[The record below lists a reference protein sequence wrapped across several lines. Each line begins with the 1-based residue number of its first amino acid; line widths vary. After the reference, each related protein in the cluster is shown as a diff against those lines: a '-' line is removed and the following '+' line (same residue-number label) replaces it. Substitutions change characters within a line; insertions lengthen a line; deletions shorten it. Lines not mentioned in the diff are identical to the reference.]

1 MPPRSARADGP
12 TRRRTPP
19 ADPGAG
25 ARALDREIAD
35 RMHSA
40 AIHLLRWLRREDD
53 GSGLGAPQLSALS
66 VIVAAGP
73 ITLGA
78 LAAAEQVRAPT
89 ITRLVQALE
98 AEGLVARAPDPG
110 DGRVT
115 RVTATARG
123 HRLLAAGRAR
133 RVAALETRLAAL
145 TDDER
150 GTLAR
155 AAEIMER
162 LVVRSS

>member
-1 MPPRSARADGP
+1 MPARSARAGGP
-12 TRRRTPP
+12 
-19 ADPGAG
+19 AG
-25 ARALDREIAD
+25 ARGRPAAPGGGERAPHREIAD
-35 RMHSA
+35 RVHSA

-53 GSGLGAPQLSALS
+53 GSGLGAPRLSALS
-66 VIVAAGP
+66 VIVGAGP

-98 AEGLVARAPDPG
+98 ADDLVVRAPDPS

-115 RVTATARG
+115 RVTATPKGR
-123 HRLLAAGRAR
+123 RLLAAGRAR
-133 RVAALETRLAAL
+133 RVAALERRVADL

-150 GTLAR
+150 AALAH
-155 AAEIMER
+155 AAEILER
-162 LVVRSS
+162 LVARTP